1 MFDWWHKIVDNLVY
15 NQLELDSKSALGG
28 ALDFFLYDTVKIFI
42 LLAVIIFIVTVIR
55 SYFPTEKVRDYL
67 EGKHPLFGHVFAAL
81 FGIITPF
88 CSCSAIPLFLGFIQ
102 ARIPLGVTFSYLIS
116 APMNNEIAI
125 AMLFALFGWK
135 ITALYIGFGLT
146 VAIVAGIIIGK
157 LNLDDEV
164 LIKPPE
170 PKKQAFNTLKPQN
183 GRNFAQNVAFKEP
196 KIPFGKRS
204 KDAWEATIDILKKVW
219 LYILIGVGIGAFIH
233 GYVPTEVI
241 VKYAGGD
248 AWYAVPLATILG
260 VPMYSNAAGVMPL
273 IEVLT
278 QKGMLLGTA
287 LSFMMAI
294 TALSLPE
301 AMILKKILSVKLI
314 AIFFTTVALGIMTI
328 GFIFNAVLG

>member
-1 MFDWWHKIVDNLVY
+1 M
-15 NQLELDSKSALGG
+15 
-28 ALDFFLYDTVKIFI
+28 
-42 LLAVIIFIVTVIR
+42 
-55 SYFPTEKVRDYL
+55 
-67 EGKHPLFGHVFAAL
+67 AAL

-135 ITALYIGFGLT
+135 ITALYIGFGLF

-157 LNLDDEV
+157 LHLEDEV
-164 LIKPPE
+164 LIKPPK
-170 PKKQAFNTLKPQN
+170 PKNINLKSGSYFAKNVELIKPTISFN
-183 GRNFAQNVAFKEP
+183 
-196 KIPFGKRS
+196 KRA
-204 KDAWEATIDILKKVW
+204 KDAWKDTTDILKKVW

-248 AWYAVPLATILG
+248 AWYAVPIATILG

-278 QKGMLLGTA
+278 SKGMLLGTA

-301 AMILKKILSVKLI
+301 AMILKKILSMKLI
-314 AIFFTTVALGIMTI
+314 IIFFSTVALGIMTI
-328 GFIFNAVLG
+328 GFIFNAIL